1 MVDSKNSIRS
11 QLRELFRERDCYT
24 LIRPTANEKDLQ
36 TLNTI
41 PEARLR
47 PEFVSAVRG
56 LKSVLR
62 ERIKPKC
69 FKSKPCS
76 PV

>member
-1 MVDSKNSIRS
+1 MDSKNSIRA

-24 LIRPTANEKDLQ
+24 LVRPTANEKDLQ
-36 TLNTI
+36 TLNNI

-47 PEFVSAVRG
+47 PEFVAAVRG
-56 LKSVLR
+56 LKAVLS
-62 ERIKPKC
+62 EKIKPKT
-69 FKSKPCS
+69 FKNKPCT